1 MVVDTRDVIVI
12 GAGIVGCLTGYLLAK
27 QGLKVTILEA
37 DSVGS
42 HASGF
47 AFGGL
52 GPLDGSGI
60 PDPLLEFSGPQ
71 LRPHN
76 AAPLPYA
83 RPAASRRRTW
93 VPVLLQHPHRA
104 GGAVLPGFTLA
115 VSEVFV

>member
-1 MVVDTRDVIVI
+1 MTADTRDVIVI

-60 PDPLLEFSGPQ
+60 PDPCWNLASGVFNGTLQ
-71 LRPHN
+71 SRK
-76 AAPLPYA
+76 
-83 RPAASRRRTW
+83 RFSRRLGSIPSSTCATDSTW
-93 VPVLLQHPHRA
+93 RSRKKKFGVIRK
-104 GGAVLPGFTLA
+104 T
-115 VSEVFV
+115 